1 MSVYTLPS
9 YNLSCLFTRSSGELI
24 RSRPHADQ
32 SRYLFSRLLLRKH
45 AWIRRSSLLNSASYT
60 RDISDLAT
68 ACEGLCQAAV
78 APVPVVEAGPS
89 DLSDDDKE
97 QIKKKKSASPSL
109 PAAASPVKAADDNA
123 FIDLTLSD
131 SDSDQDKKPPKRS
144 RNGKP
149 VVTPRKGKLAAKP
162 PDPTTPARPSPR
174 KLVSDENGSPRPDL
188 SHFAHDTRHLL
199 LEPPEAILALL
210 SSEELTSLGK
220 KMKIAVR
227 SGASVS

>member
-1 MSVYTLPS
+1 
-9 YNLSCLFTRSSGELI
+9 
-24 RSRPHADQ
+24 
-32 SRYLFSRLLLRKH
+32 LLLRKH

-78 APVPVVEAGPS
+78 GPVPAIEAGPS
-89 DLSDDDKE
+89 GLSDDDKE
-97 QIKKKKSASPSL
+97 QIKKKSASPSL
-109 PAAASPVKAADDNA
+109 PPAAAPVKAADDSA

-131 SDSDQDKKPPKRS
+131 SDSEEDKKPLKRS
-144 RNGKP
+144 RHGQP
-149 VVTPRKGKLAAKP
+149 IVTPQKAKLATKP
-162 PDPTTPARPSPR
+162 PDPTTTPARPSPR
-174 KLVSDENGSPRPDL
+174 KLVSEDGSPPPDL

>member
-1 MSVYTLPS
+1 M
-9 YNLSCLFTRSSGELI
+9 
-24 RSRPHADQ
+24 
-32 SRYLFSRLLLRKH
+32 LLRKH

-68 ACEGLCQAAV
+68 ACEGLCQAAAGAV
-78 APVPVVEAGPS
+78 TVVEAGPS
-89 DLSDDDKE
+89 GLSDDDKE
-97 QIKKKKSASPSL
+97 QIKKKSVSPSL
-109 PAAASPVKAADDNA
+109 PPTASPVKAADDSA

-131 SDSDQDKKPPKRS
+131 SEDEENKKPPKRS

-149 VVTPRKGKLAAKP
+149 IVTPQKGKLATKP
-162 PDPTTPARPSPR
+162 PDSTTPARPSPR
-174 KLVSDENGSPRPDL
+174 KLVSEEDGSPPPDL

-220 KMKIAVR
+220 KMKVPVR
-227 SGASVS
+227 SGASVSSRAIGFLELVRVCLT